1 MTGGTTLNSSGG
13 AQETSP
19 FEENNSGGG
28 AVLGNAM
35 EPTETSSTNDYAY
48 GVGQGSAG
56 EY

>member
-1 MTGGTTLNSSGG
+1 MTGGTTLSSSGG

-19 FEENNSGGG
+19 S
-28 AVLGNAM
+28 VLDNAM